1 MSNSNNDSNNS
12 KEKLV
17 FCNCSYAKTIPEE
30 TKKQVLEG
38 LLSSGVDMSFYAD
51 LCEMSAKK
59 DPELANVFSDQ
70 PVRIAA
76 CYERSLKGLAHAA
89 GQTWHDEAV
98 TVFNMKEDSV
108 ADIVSGFTA
117 GVTNAS

>member
-1 MSNSNNDSNNS
+1 MTEQQ
-12 KEKLV
+12 EKLV

-30 TKKQVLEG
+30 VKSQVLES
-38 LLSSGVDMSFYAD
+38 LLATGVDMRFYAD

-59 DPELANVFSDQ
+59 DPELANVFSAQ

-76 CYERSLKGLAHAA
+76 CYQRSLKGLAHAA
-89 GQTWHDEAV
+89 GQTWHDDAI

-108 ADIVSGFTA
+108 TQIVDGMIA
-117 GVTNAS
+117 GVSHAS